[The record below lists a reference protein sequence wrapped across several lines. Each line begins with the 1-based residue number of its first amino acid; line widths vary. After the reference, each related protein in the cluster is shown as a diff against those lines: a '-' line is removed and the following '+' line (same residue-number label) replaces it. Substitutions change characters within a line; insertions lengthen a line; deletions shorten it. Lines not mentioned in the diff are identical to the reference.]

1 MNQRI
6 SQFLCLLLAGLCIYS
21 NQALAARGPTDPMVP
36 MNLRVPT
43 LAFDDSSIVLVW
55 EKPKNRDNVVDYH
68 VYMNGTKLGS
78 ASENNQVHSPAKKY
92 IDAFYAADKDQFHVK
107 VSIHNFTVTGLK
119 PNQRYAFT
127 VRSVFKDGKESP
139 DSNQV
144 TPKTTAT
151 PNVFDIAKYGAKA
164 ESGVV
169 NTKAIQAAINACSK
183 GGKVLIPAGTW
194 KTGALFLKSDM
205 TLELA
210 QGATLLGSEDPAEYP
225 LEKGY
230 YLYPYSKHQR
240 PPSLINVLDA
250 KKHKPG
256 SYKNIRIVGAG
267 TIDGN
272 GWKRP
277 DKPTFTDEIGR
288 ELPRYIP
295 SKPHKAKNDGILAA
309 AQFEKGLKDG
319 LDATS
324 AYGQRR
330 SSLIT
335 MRGVRNVYYA
345 GITILNPANHGIMNL
360 ECENVVLNGL
370 SHTTFD
376 ANNADG
382 MEYGNSQGGMVFNNF
397 FDTGDDSVNFAAG
410 TGEEAK
416 KQRPQ
421 SDVWIFNNYFREGH
435 GAVVAGSHTGAWIE
449 KILAEDNVINGTD
462 AGLRCKSTTFIGGGG
477 RDIIFRD
484 NAIKGIK
491 KQPFIFTLE
500 YHDPSANTEYP
511 KAKQSAVFKNIFIQ
525 NVSVEKSRGK
535 EPAIKVKGMPD
546 LGVFHENLTFENVR
560 FREVPAADIDGLK
573 NSLFRNVVFQTVQ
586 DGADP
591 WKLGKNDG
599 LIFEG
604 SSENKK

>member
-1 MNQRI
+1 VN
-6 SQFLCLLLAGLCIYS
+6 FGE
-21 NQALAARGPTDPMVP
+21 ALAAKATPPKDPTIPV
-36 MNLRVPT
+36 NLRVPT
-43 LAFDDSSIVLVW
+43 LAFDDQNIVLVW
-55 EKPKNRDNVVDYH
+55 DKPEKRDDIVDYN
-68 VYMNGTKLGS
+68 VFMNGSKLGG
-78 ASENNQVHSPAKKY
+78 AIANNDLHSPAKKY
-92 IDAFYAADKDQFHVK
+92 IDAFYAADKDQFHVR
-107 VSIHNFTVTGLK
+107 VSIHNFTATDLK
-119 PNQRYAFT
+119 PNTNYTFT

-139 DSNQV
+139 DSNRVSQ
-144 TPKTTAT
+144 KTTPT
-151 PNVFDIAKYGAKA
+151 PNVFDITKYGAKA
-164 ESGVV
+164 EADKV
-169 NTKAIQAAINACSK
+169 NTKEIQAAINACSK
-183 GGKVLIPAGTW
+183 GGKVMVPAGTW

-205 TLELA
+205 TLEIAL
-210 QGATLLGSEDPAEYP
+210 GATILGSENPADYP

-230 YLYPYSKHQR
+230 RLYPYSKHQR
-240 PPSLINVLDA
+240 PPSLLNVLDA

-256 SYKNIRIVGAG
+256 AFKNIRIVGQG

-277 DKPTFTDEIGR
+277 EKPTFTDEIGH

-295 SKPHKAKNDGILAA
+295 SKPHKVKNDGILAA
-309 AQFEKGLKDG
+309 AQFELGKKDG
-319 LDATS
+319 LDDVS

-345 GITILNPANHGIMNL
+345 GLTILNPANHGIMNL
-360 ECENVVLNGL
+360 DCDNVVLNGL
-370 SHTTFD
+370 THTTFD

-449 KILAEDNVINGTD
+449 KIFAEDNVINGTD
-462 AGLRCKSTTFIGGGG
+462 AGLRCKSTAYIGGGG
-477 RDIIFRD
+477 REIVFRD

-500 YHDPSANTEYP
+500 YHDSSANLEYP
-511 KAKQSAVFKNIFIQ
+511 KSKQSAVFKNIKVQ
-525 NVSVEKSRGK
+525 NVSVEKSSGK
-535 EPAIKVKGMPD
+535 EPAIKVKGLPD
-546 LGVFHENLTFENVR
+546 QGVFHENLTFENVR
-560 FREVPAADIDGLK
+560 LREVPPADIDGLR
-573 NSLFRNVVFQTVQ
+573 NSIFRNVVFQKVF
-586 DGADP
+586 DDADP
-591 WKLGKNDG
+591 WKLGKNEK
-599 LIFEG
+599 LEFVN
-604 SSENKK
+604 SSENKGKPAAVKSKDTKP